1 MARLSKTAS
10 AQVPP
15 PDFYER
21 DYYAWILQQ
30 ASALRERRLEDI
42 DWANVAEE
50 IEDLAKSE
58 KRALKNQLAR
68 LFEHLLKLVYAR
80 AGIRHKNSRGWE
92 ITVRSARREIGELLD
107 ESPSLRGKILEILD
121 SAYQSGR
128 DAALR
133 ATKLPDSAIPE
144 TCPWTFDQIANES
157 FVPEP
162 RS

>member
-10 AQVPP
+10 AQLPP
-15 PDFYER
+15 SDFYER

-30 ASALRERRLEDI
+30 ASALRERRIEDI

-68 LFEHLLKLVYAR
+68 LFEHLLKLAHAPVSL
-80 AGIRHKNSRGWE
+80 RHKNSRAWE
-92 ITVRSARREIGELLD
+92 ITVRSARREIGELFD

-133 ATKLPDSAIPE
+133 ATRLPDSAIPE
-144 TCPWTFDQIANES
+144 TPPWTFEEALNGS
-157 FVPEP
+157 FFPKA
-162 RS
+162 RD